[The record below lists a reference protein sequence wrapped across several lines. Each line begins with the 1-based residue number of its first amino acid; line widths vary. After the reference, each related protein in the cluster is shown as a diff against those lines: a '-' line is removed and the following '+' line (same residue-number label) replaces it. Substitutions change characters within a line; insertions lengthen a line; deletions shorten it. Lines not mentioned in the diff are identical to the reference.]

1 MTFKILTFSFDIS
14 RILSHSK
21 PFFIFDL
28 VDFTDFHFQHPSLQ
42 LHNSPQDY
50 KPFLLPILYR
60 LLPSWK
66 NFLSENQSK
75 PHLIPTKSL
84 PLVSISLLIS
94 QIKHVIQQIKTQQLR
109 LQHNTIS
116 FEKRKNFAYI
126 FNMLEL
132 QHSVSPIF
140 QQNFCKFFKKIC
152 KKRLTFT
159 TIESRIYM

>member
-1 MTFKILTFSFDIS
+1 MTFSILTFSSDIS

-21 PFFIFDL
+21 PIFIFAL
-28 VDFTDFHFQHPSLQ
+28 VDFTDFHPQHSSPQ

-60 LLPSWK
+60 FLPSWK

-75 PHLIPTKSL
+75 PHLTPTKFSFL
-84 PLVSISLLIS
+84 LFKSLLIS

-116 FEKRKNFAYI
+116 FGKRKNFAYI
-126 FNMLEL
+126 LNMLEL
-132 QHSVSPIF
+132 QHSVCPIF
-140 QQNFCKFFKKIC
+140 HQNFCKFFKKIC
-152 KKRLTFT
+152 KNA
-159 TIESRIYM
+159 